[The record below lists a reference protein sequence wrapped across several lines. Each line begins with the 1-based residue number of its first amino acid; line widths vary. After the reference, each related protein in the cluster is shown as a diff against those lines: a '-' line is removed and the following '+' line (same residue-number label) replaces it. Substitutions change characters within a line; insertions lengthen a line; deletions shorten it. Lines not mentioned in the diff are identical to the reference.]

1 MYGAN
6 ISRGFVWQ
14 FPPFAVSLGTKSVKD
29 MEMTNRNG
37 GLKRLPVGIQTFEK
51 IIDGDYLYI
60 DKTKYMWDMVH
71 LSNYVFLSRPRRFG
85 KSLLVSTLQ
94 SYFEGRKELFKGL
107 AIEKLEQEWVEYPV
121 LRISMASGKHMEKEQ
136 LERYLIN
143 ILEENERRFGLSSD
157 HPDPN
162 VRLKNL
168 IANVHDKT
176 GRKVVVLI
184 DEYDAPLLDV
194 VHEEETLPVLRN
206 VMRNFYSPLKDCDP
220 YLKFVFL
227 TGITKF
233 SQLSIFS
240 ELNNLS
246 NISMLPEFAA
256 VCGITK
262 EEMLNQMP
270 GYIESMGNANE
281 WTAEETIERLTRQYD
296 GYHFTSP
303 SPDIFNPFSL
313 LQAFNTRRLDSYW
326 FASGTPTYLIEMLRK
341 FDTLPTDI
349 SSMEGSASD
358 FDAPTEGMTTILPLL
373 YQSGYV
379 TIKDYN
385 RDFNYYTLDIP
396 NLEVRL
402 GLTRSLIPEYITP
415 NTLVVNNT
423 SRRMAQCL
431 SVDDVD
437 GALGL
442 LQQFLLTVPYCNEA
456 NSEGHYQ
463 QVLYI
468 IFTLVSGYFAD
479 VEVHT
484 ARGRVDMVMQTRKAL
499 YLFELKLN
507 KSAEAAMRQ
516 IDLKDYASKLSL
528 MTSGYTQ
535 DSSNKLDSPSFAQKF
550 TLCGLPIVKVGINFN
565 TERRTI
571 GDWKVEGD

>member
-1 MYGAN
+1 
-6 ISRGFVWQ
+6 
-14 FPPFAVSLGTKSVKD
+14 
-29 MEMTNRNG
+29 MTNRNG

-262 EEMLNQMP
+262 EEMLSQMP

-341 FDTLPTDI
+341 FDVVPTDI
-349 SSMEGSASD
+349 SSMEGSAGD

-484 ARGRVDMVMQTRKAL
+484 ATGRVDMVMQTRKAL

-516 IDLKDYASKLSL
+516 IDLKDYASK
-528 MTSGYTQ
+528 
-535 DSSNKLDSPSFAQKF
+535 FA
-550 TLCGLPIVKVGINFN
+550 LCGLPIVKVGINFD
-565 TERRTI
+565 TDRRTI
-571 GDWKVEGD
+571 SDWKVEGD